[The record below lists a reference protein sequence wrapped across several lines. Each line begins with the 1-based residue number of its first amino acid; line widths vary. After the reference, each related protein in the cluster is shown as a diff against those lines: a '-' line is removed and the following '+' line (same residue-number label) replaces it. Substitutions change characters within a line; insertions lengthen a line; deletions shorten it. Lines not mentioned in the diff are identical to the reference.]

1 MNPLPHA
8 QKTLHAQNAIHAQ
21 NEFRRLA
28 RERASEQNQVRMRS
42 VLSVH
47 GALRTGLRTGTIGPE
62 DRLDESVLV
71 RNYSVSRNAVRAALR
86 LLVDEGVVSRAPR
99 AGTVILNSLTDVR
112 IDNGVAWAEEEYA
125 DHELITT
132 ANRWVPSTPITR
144 RMLRTDSARVYC
156 TEMVDIRGDEV
167 TLLHTRYCLSPGAG
181 RPAITD
187 ALERGFEAL
196 FAETYGSPIGTI
208 DCWVEAKAAD
218 ERAAAQLGVAPG
230 TALMVKS
237 RLLWSADGEPRE
249 YSVSHYVAS
258 RVALTTVHDVSV
270 DEAPVPVPPIGSDR
284 GAAAPL
290 AGHRR
295 SIHDV
300 HSDLRAALRSGLF
313 GVGEQLVEDD
323 LALQFGTSRNT
334 IRAALAQLVD
344 EGLICRNRRQGTVVM
359 NTITDLTIDN
369 GMGWLPEDGDRH
381 RAFNISEATIPTPPI
396 VGERLTSPSPTITVA
411 HYLAYRDDRPF
422 VVYIR
427 YFEPCDRPRP
437 LTSESPEGFDEL
449 FLASYG
455 VPVGR
460 IETSIHAVRADERA
474 ARMLGVEPG
483 TLLLLKERVL
493 FGTDGR
499 AREFSHSY
507 YVAASVTL
515 STRSTRAAAGRGA
528 LAA

>member
-1 MNPLPHA
+1 MTSLHDQNSQIIPSA
-8 QKTLHAQNAIHAQ
+8 QS
-21 NEFRRLA
+21 EFRRLA

-47 GALRTGLRTGTIGPE
+47 GALRTGLRTGTIGAD

-99 AGTVILNSLTDVR
+99 AGTVILSGLADVR

-125 DHELITT
+125 DHELVTT
-132 ANRWVPSTPITR
+132 ESRWVASTPIIR
-144 RMLRTDSARVYC
+144 RMLATDSPQVFC
-156 TEMVDIRGDEV
+156 TEMVDLLGDEV

-187 ALERGFEAL
+187 ALERGFEVL
-196 FAETYGSPIGTI
+196 FAETYGSPIGAI

-218 ERAAAQLGVAPG
+218 ERAAAQLGVATG

-237 RLLWSADGEPRE
+237 RLLWSADGVPRE

-258 RVALTTVHDVSV
+258 RVALTTVYDASADV
-270 DEAPVPVPPIGSDR
+270 APTPVPPIGNDHGTAPES
-284 GAAAPL
+284 AA
-290 AGHRR
+290 GYRR
-295 SIHDV
+295 SVLDV
-300 HSDLRAALRSGLF
+300 HSELRAALRSGLF
-313 GVGEQLVEDD
+313 EVGQQLVEDD

-334 IRAALAQLVD
+334 IRTALAQLVE

-359 NTITDLTIDN
+359 SAITDLTIDN
-369 GMGWLPEDGDRH
+369 GMGWGPEDEARH
-381 RAFNISEATIPTPPI
+381 RAFSISEATIPTPPI
-396 VGERLTSPSPTITVA
+396 VAERLGSPSPTIAVA

-427 YFEPCDRPRP
+427 YSEPCERPRP
-437 LTSESPEGFDEL
+437 LTSESPIGFDEL

-507 YVAASVTL
+507 YVAAGVTL
-515 STRSTRAAAGRGA
+515 STRSHRAPASRAA